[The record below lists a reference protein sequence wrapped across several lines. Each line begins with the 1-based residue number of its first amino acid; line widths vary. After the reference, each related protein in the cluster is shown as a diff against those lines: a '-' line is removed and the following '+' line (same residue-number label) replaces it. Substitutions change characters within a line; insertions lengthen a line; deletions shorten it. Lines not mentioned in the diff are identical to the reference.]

1 MSDSV
6 RSHRWKPARLPHPWD
21 SPGKSTGVECH
32 CLLWWADVNRH
43 FFKEDICCCCSVA
56 KLLSNS
62 LQPHGL
68 QHTSLPCP
76 SVSPGVCSNS
86 CPLNQWCYPHIS
98 SSVIPF
104 SSSPRSFP
112 ASGSFPVSQLFASSD
127 RSIGASASASV
138 LPMNREW
145 QTTPIFLPWE
155 PHEQYEKKTYRLPK
169 STWKDAQHC

>member
-6 RSHRWKPARLPHPWD
+6 RSHRWKPGRLPYPWD
-21 SPGKSTGVECH
+21 SPGKSTGVGCH
-32 CLLWWADVNRH
+32 CLLWWADLNRH

-68 QHTSLPCP
+68 QHTNLPCP

-86 CPLNQWCYPHIS
+86 CPLNQGCYPHIS

-104 SSSPRSFP
+104 SSTLDLSQHQGHFQWVSSLHQVTKVLELQLQHQSF
-112 ASGSFPVSQLFASSD
+112 SFSMNLPLNNNVSHIIKIMLSYLT
-127 RSIGASASASV
+127 II
-138 LPMNREW
+138 
-145 QTTPIFLPWE
+145 T
-155 PHEQYEKKTYRLPK
+155 
-169 STWKDAQHC
+169 

>member
-21 SPGKSTGVECH
+21 SPGKSTGVGCH

-112 ASGSFPVSQLFASSD
+112 ASGSFPVSQLFISC
-127 RSIGASASASV
+127 G
-138 LPMNREW
+138 
-145 QTTPIFLPWE
+145 Q
-155 PHEQYEKKTYRLPK
+155 
-169 STWKDAQHC
+169 STWRFSFSISPFNEYSRLISFRIDWFDLLAVQGTLGSLL